1 MKGEKITHMGI
12 LDKLK
17 PNKPTEQDNKK
28 NLDFILIFVLIV
40 IVGLLY
46 FSSFFTQQPKNDT
59 DTSAPTAN
67 TAVNSSDD
75 LEQKLKGV
83 LSKIEGAGQVDVM
96 ITYETGSQIVPA
108 LSVEETTSKKTN
120 NSNDNTDTSETK
132 STSTKPV
139 TVSNG
144 GENSVLVLVKKEPVV
159 KGVIVV
165 AEGAADIKTKLE
177 LQRAVQTVLNIDS
190 SNIDIFAMEK

>member
-1 MKGEKITHMGI
+1 MGI

-17 PNKPTEQDNKK
+17 QNKPTEKDNKK
-28 NLDFILIFVLIV
+28 NLDYLLIFVLIV

-46 FSSFFTQQPKNDT
+46 FSSFFTQQSTDNT
-59 DTSAPTAN
+59 DTSAATAN
-67 TAVNSSDD
+67 TVVNSSDD
-75 LEQKLKGV
+75 LEEELKGV
-83 LSKIEGAGQVDVM
+83 LSKIEGVGEVDVM
-96 ITYETGSQIVPA
+96 ITYETGSEIVPA
-108 LSVEETTSKKTN
+108 LSVEETTSTKTN

-139 TVSNG
+139 TVSSG
-144 GENSVLVLVKKEPVV
+144 GENSLLVLVKKEPVV
-159 KGVIVV
+159 NGVIVV
-165 AEGAADIKTKLE
+165 AEGAGDIKTKLA